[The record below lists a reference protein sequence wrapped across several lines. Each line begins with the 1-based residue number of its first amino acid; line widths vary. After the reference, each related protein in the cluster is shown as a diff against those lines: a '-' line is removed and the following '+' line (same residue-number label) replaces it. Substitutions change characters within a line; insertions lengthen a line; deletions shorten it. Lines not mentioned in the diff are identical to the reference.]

1 MKSKEEESLQMNTMQ
16 EDIAKLL
23 DWGSD
28 SGEISNGQ
36 SSVVTDDNL
45 VLDVHQLASLFPA
58 DSTAVVAATND
69 QHNKNNNNNCSW
81 DDMQGIR

>member
-1 MKSKEEESLQMNTMQ
+1 MNTMQ

-45 VLDVHQLASLFPA
+45 VLDVHQFASLFPA
-58 DSTAVVAATND
+58 DSTAPATATND
-69 QHNKNNNNNCSW
+69 EKNNNNCSW
-81 DDMQGIR
+81 DVLHGIS

>member
-1 MKSKEEESLQMNTMQ
+1 MNTMQ

-45 VLDVHQLASLFPA
+45 VLDIHQFASLFPA
-58 DSTAVVAATND
+58 DSTAVVTATNNE
-69 QHNKNNNNNCSW
+69 HNNNNNNNCSW
-81 DDMQGIR
+81 DDLHRIS